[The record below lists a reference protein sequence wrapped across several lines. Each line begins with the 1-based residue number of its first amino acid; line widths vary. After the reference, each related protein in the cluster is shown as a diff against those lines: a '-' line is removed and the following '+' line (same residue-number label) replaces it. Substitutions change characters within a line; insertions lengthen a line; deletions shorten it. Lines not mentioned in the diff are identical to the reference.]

1 MDKTL
6 FCSEAK
12 LASRTIN
19 YLVVEGLRVLVTG
32 GAGFIGS
39 HIVDGLMKRGCEAF
53 VIDNLVTGR
62 LENIKHLVDNKMFR
76 FFKSDVRDRD
86 VVKKVVK
93 DVDVVFHE
101 AALVSVPRSIKN
113 PQLTNEINV
122 GGTLNMLLACLDSNV
137 EFFVHASSS
146 SVYGETEKLPKDEQQ
161 TLNPISPYGVSKM
174 AAENYVKV
182 FHDVYGLKTVCLRY
196 FNVYGPRQISGPYS
210 GVISIF
216 INRLLRNKP
225 PIVHGDGEQVRDFTY
240 VEDVVRA
247 NLLALNNKRAVGGV
261 FNTATGK
268 PTTINRLAEVLLKIT
283 EKKDLKPI
291 YAKPRSGDIRQSYA
305 EITKAKE
312 VLGYSP
318 EISLEEGLSK
328 FVEWEKANLNRLRA

>member
-1 MDKTL
+1 
-6 FCSEAK
+6 
-12 LASRTIN
+12 
-19 YLVVEGLRVLVTG
+19 VVEGLRVLVTG

-39 HIVDGLMKRGCEAF
+39 HIVDGLMKLGCEVF

-62 LENIKHLVDNKMFR
+62 LENIKHLVDNKMFH

-86 VVKKVVK
+86 VMKKVVK

-113 PQLTNEINV
+113 PQLTNQINV
-122 GGTLNMLLACLDSNV
+122 RATLNMLLACLDSDID
-137 EFFVHASSS
+137 FFINASSS
-146 SVYGETEKLPKDEQQ
+146 SVYGETEKLPKEEQQ

-174 AAENYVKV
+174 AAETYVRV

-196 FNVYGPRQISGPYS
+196 FNVYGPRQIFGPYS

-225 PIVHGDGEQVRDFTY
+225 PIIYGDGEQVRDFTY

-268 PTTINRLAEVLLKIT
+268 PTTINRLAEILLKIT
-283 EKKDLKPI
+283 GKKDLKPI
-291 YAKPRSGDIRQSYA
+291 YAKPRPGDIRQSYA
-305 EITKAKE
+305 DISKAKE
-312 VLGYSP
+312 VLGYFP
-318 EISLEEGLSK
+318 KFSLEEGLSK
-328 FVEWEKANLNRLRA
+328 FVEWCRGKSK